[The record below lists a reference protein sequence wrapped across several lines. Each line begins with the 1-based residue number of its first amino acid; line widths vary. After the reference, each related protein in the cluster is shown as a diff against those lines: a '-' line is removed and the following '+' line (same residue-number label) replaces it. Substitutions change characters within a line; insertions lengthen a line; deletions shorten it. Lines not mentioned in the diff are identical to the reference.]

1 MSNFLMLLLAAAGSS
16 SLCACSANVPI
27 TQPASRPTI
36 VVHRPKGEEGDFVIC
51 KDGQVLVFTTAHPK
65 TCS

>member
-16 SLCACSANVPI
+16 SLCACSANVPL
-27 TQPASRPTI
+27 TKPAARPAI
-36 VVHRPKGEEGDFVIC
+36 VIRQPKGEQGDFVLC
-51 KDGQVLVFTTAHPK
+51 NDGRVLVFAVSHPE